1 MDIIYV
7 SPLSP
12 QLPVGKVE
20 QGALVAAVQLCAVG
34 EAGGVE
40 VGVALASRAA
50 SRVHV
55 AHDGVRLKVEEE
67 EEEEE
72 RGVGFV
78 ANEELFIQ
86 RLELISNEYR
96 VSHQLADLSLV
107 DFYVGSSAI
116 CQILLRQRGFRQ
128 IGLSNWARRGIYHK
142 STVWGVR
149 SWKGF
154 S

>member
-55 AHDGVRLKVEEE
+55 AHDGVRLKV